1 MSRLTTGMK
10 SAADMKL
17 RLRAA
22 LMSPPPVD
30 PEVITCLIMVP
41 LLFTLFI

>member
-1 MSRLTTGMK
+1 MRRVVTGRNTAGK
-10 SAADMKL
+10 MKL
-17 RLRAA
+17 RLKTA
-22 LMSPPPVD
+22 LMSPPPID

>member
-1 MSRLTTGMK
+1 MSRLTTGRK
-10 SAADMKL
+10 KAGNVKL
-17 RLRAA
+17 RLKTA
-22 LMSPPPVD
+22 LMSPPQVD